1 MAHTPELA
9 ALLDRAQRAC
19 DDLATV
25 RDEVAITR
33 VETQRL
39 IALARKASSPDSRIA
54 AAAPISLIVEEPPT
68 EVDPHLL
75 ALEVLRMM
83 RELLNGFP
91 VEWQVTIVKA
101 ITARTMLIVAAQ
113 IHKPPITPAA

>member
-54 AAAPISLIVEEPPT
+54 PAAPISLIVEEPPT

>member
-9 ALLDRAQRAC
+9 ALLDRAQRVC

-54 AAAPISLIVEEPPT
+54 PAAPISLIVEEPPT

-113 IHKPPITPAA
+113 IHKPPLTPAA

>member
-1 MAHTPELA
+1 MAQTPELA

-25 RDEVAITR
+25 RDEVAITCG
-33 VETQRL
+33 ETQRL
-39 IALARKASSPDSRIA
+39 IALARKASSPDGRIA
-54 AAAPISLIVEEPPT
+54 PAAPISLIVEEPPT

-91 VEWQVTIVKA
+91 VEWQVKIVKA

-113 IHKPPITPAA
+113 IHKPPLTPAV

>member
-39 IALARKASSPDSRIA
+39 MALARKASSPDSRIA
-54 AAAPISLIVEEPPT
+54 PAASISLIVEEPPT
-68 EVDPHLL
+68 DVDPHLL

-113 IHKPPITPAA
+113 IHKPPLTPAA